1 VHAVIHAVGLDH
13 PVDFV
18 EDLLA
23 CASDVHGYRLGAPEQ
38 PVHVVVG
45 EGEGPLVQPERL
57 PHAVAQKESRVEHG
71 DLGFRAR
78 QQLAVDRD
86 EYALVARIVLVLV
99 GPHPTPQNSTP
110 VRRLYI
116 DA

>member
-1 VHAVIHAVGLDH
+1 MAVPRHIKIVVERHPEGYVAYPVGLK
-13 PVDFV
+13 
-18 EDLLA
+18 
-23 CASDVHGYRLGAPEQ
+23 G
-38 PVHVVVG
+38 VVVG
-45 EGEGPLVQPERL
+45 EGEGPLVQPERF
-57 PHAVAQKESRVEHG
+57 PHAVAQKEPRVEHG

-86 EYALVARIVLVLV
+86 EHALVARIVLVLV

-110 VRRLYI
+110 VRRSYI